1 MRGIT
6 CGIVPP
12 KLVST
17 AVAARELGVAVRTLQ
32 LWAQQGTVIPDLV
45 TPGGHARWDVERL
58 RRELRDRRQHDS
70 E

>member
-6 CGIVPP
+6 CRIVPP

-17 AVAARELGVAVRTLQ
+17 AVAARELGVSTRTLQ
-32 LWAQQGTVIPDLV
+32 LWAQAGTVIPDLV

-58 RRELRDRRQHDS
+58 RRELRDQRQRDD